1 MKCLLLQVFL
11 SEKYKFKTIQKYKL
25 TLSSFSRMEYYSIFS
40 IHSHIFKRFKLH
52 YVNNLKRLMS
62 PYKQSSLYIF
72 QKFNNTV
79 ALEN

>member
-40 IHSHIFKRFKLH
+40 IHSHILRFKLH
-52 YVNNLKRLMS
+52 YVNKLKRLMS
-62 PYKQSSLYIF
+62 PYKQSPLYIF